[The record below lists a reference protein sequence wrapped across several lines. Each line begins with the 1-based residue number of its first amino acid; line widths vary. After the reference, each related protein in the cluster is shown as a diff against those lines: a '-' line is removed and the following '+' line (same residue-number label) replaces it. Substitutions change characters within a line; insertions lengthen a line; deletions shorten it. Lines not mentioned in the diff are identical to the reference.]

1 MTDTKIKVVAIEYKK
16 DTAGR
21 AEITDI
27 LRADTTLTA
36 LKTLIHELGETV
48 TRRGN
53 LYDYYDKTN
62 DRYYSIHNNEMSN
75 A

>member
-1 MTDTKIKVVAIEYKK
+1 MTDTKINVVAIEYKK

-21 AEITDI
+21 SEITDI
-27 LRADTTLTA
+27 LRANTTLTA
-36 LKTLIHELGETV
+36 LKTLINELGDTV
-48 TRRGN
+48 VRRGN